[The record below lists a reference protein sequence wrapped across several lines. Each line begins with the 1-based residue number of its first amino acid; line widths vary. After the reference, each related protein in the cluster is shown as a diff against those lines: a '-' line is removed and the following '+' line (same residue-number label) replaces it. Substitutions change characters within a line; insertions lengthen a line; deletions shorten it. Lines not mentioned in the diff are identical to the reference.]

1 MKVSRIPI
9 TLAAL
14 AFAAVSCMQADPF
27 PGVDSPDTGDSDKL
41 VGYVTDTDD
50 NSIEH
55 IKVTLDWNNGTYQE
69 IKYTDSYGQF
79 QTDCW
84 QPATREAV
92 TLAITIED
100 VDGEENGG
108 LFEPVSETIILF
120 ENGVQD
126 IVDPM
131 VFRLNR
137 ATASESSPQS
147 L

>member
-27 PGVDSPDTGDSDKL
+27 PVVDSPDTGDSDKL

-137 ATASESSPQS
+137 ATASESSPQI
-147 L
+147 

>member
-1 MKVSRIPI
+1 M
-9 TLAAL
+9 
-14 AFAAVSCMQADPF
+14 
-27 PGVDSPDTGDSDKL
+27 

-84 QPATREAV
+84 QPAAREAV

-137 ATASESSPQS
+137 ATASESSPQI
-147 L
+147 

>member
-14 AFAAVSCMQADPF
+14 AFAAVSCMTADPF

-137 ATASESSPQS
+137 ATALESSPQI
-147 L
+147 

>member
-14 AFAAVSCMQADPF
+14 AFAAVSCMTADPF

-108 LFEPVSETIILF
+108 FFEPVSETIILF

-137 ATASESSPQS
+137 ATASESSPQI
-147 L
+147 

>member
-1 MKVSRIPI
+1 MRSIRLISV
-9 TLAAL
+9 LLGMAVV
-14 AFAAVSCMQADPF
+14 AVSCMADMTQGM
-27 PGVDSPDTGDSDKL
+27 PGHEDHRHL
-41 VGYVTDTDD
+41 IVGHVTDT
-50 NSIEH
+50 SGTAIEH

-84 QPATREAV
+84 QPAAREAV

-137 ATASESSPQS
+137 ATASESSPQI
-147 L
+147 

>member
-27 PGVDSPDTGDSDKL
+27 PGVDFPDTGDSDKL

-137 ATASESSPQS
+137 ATASESSPQI
-147 L
+147 

>member
-14 AFAAVSCMQADPF
+14 AFAAVSCMTADPF

-92 TLAITIED
+92 ALAITIED

-108 LFEPVSETIILF
+108 FFEPVSETIILF

-137 ATASESSPQS
+137 ATASESSPQI
-147 L
+147 

>member
-1 MKVSRIPI
+1 MNVSRIA
-9 TLAAL
+9 TALAAL
-14 AFAAVSCMQADPF
+14 VLSVSSCMMEEASSDIRIPEA
-27 PGVDSPDTGDSDKL
+27 GDSDKL

-120 ENGVQD
+120 EIGVQD

-137 ATASESSPQS
+137 ATASESSPQI
-147 L
+147 

>member
-1 MKVSRIPI
+1 MNVSRIA
-9 TLAAL
+9 TALAAL
-14 AFAAVSCMQADPF
+14 VLSVSSCMMEEASSDIRIPEA
-27 PGVDSPDTGDSDKL
+27 GDSDKL

-137 ATASESSPQS
+137 ATASENSPQI
-147 L
+147 

>member
-84 QPATREAV
+84 QPAAREAV

-137 ATASESSPQS
+137 ATASESSPQI
-147 L
+147 

>member
-1 MKVSRIPI
+1 MMEEASSDIRIPE
-9 TLAAL
+9 A
-14 AFAAVSCMQADPF
+14 
-27 PGVDSPDTGDSDKL
+27 GDSDKL

-137 ATASESSPQS
+137 ATASESSPQI
-147 L
+147 

>member
-50 NSIEH
+50 NPIEH

-137 ATASESSPQS
+137 ATASESSPQI
-147 L
+147 

>member
-1 MKVSRIPI
+1 MNVSRIA
-9 TLAAL
+9 TALAAL
-14 AFAAVSCMQADPF
+14 VLSVSSCMMEEASSDIRI
-27 PGVDSPDTGDSDKL
+27 PDTGDSDKL

-50 NSIEH
+50 NPIEH

-137 ATASESSPQS
+137 ATASESSPQI
-147 L
+147 

>member
-27 PGVDSPDTGDSDKL
+27 PVVDSPDTGDSDKL

-84 QPATREAV
+84 QPAAREAV

-100 VDGEENGG
+100 VDGEQNGG

-137 ATASESSPQS
+137 ATVSESSPQI
-147 L
+147 

>member
-27 PGVDSPDTGDSDKL
+27 PGVDFPDTGDSDKL

-108 LFEPVSETIILF
+108 FFEPVSETIILF

-137 ATASESSPQS
+137 ATASENSPQI
-147 L
+147 

>member
-1 MKVSRIPI
+1 MNVSRIA
-9 TLAAL
+9 TALAAL
-14 AFAAVSCMQADPF
+14 VLSVSSCMMEEASSDIHI
-27 PGVDSPDTGDSDKL
+27 PDTGDSDKL

-50 NSIEH
+50 NPIEH

-69 IKYTDSYGQF
+69 IKYTDNYGQF

-84 QPATREAV
+84 QPAAREAV

-137 ATASESSPQS
+137 ATASESSPQI
-147 L
+147 

>member
-137 ATASESSPQS
+137 ATASENIPQI
-147 L
+147 

>member
-1 MKVSRIPI
+1 MNVSRIA
-9 TLAAL
+9 TALAAL
-14 AFAAVSCMQADPF
+14 VLSVSSCMMEEASSDIRI
-27 PGVDSPDTGDSDKL
+27 PDAGDSDKL

-137 ATASESSPQS
+137 ATASESSPQI
-147 L
+147 

>member
-1 MKVSRIPI
+1 MNVSRIA
-9 TLAAL
+9 TALAAL
-14 AFAAVSCMQADPF
+14 VLSASSCMKADISSDIDPS
-27 PGVDSPDTGDSDKL
+27 GVGDSDKI

-137 ATASESSPQS
+137 ATASESSPQI
-147 L
+147 

>member
-1 MKVSRIPI
+1 MNVSRIA
-9 TLAAL
+9 TALAAL
-14 AFAAVSCMQADPF
+14 VLSVSSCMMEEASSDIRIPEA
-27 PGVDSPDTGDSDKL
+27 GDSDKL

-84 QPATREAV
+84 QPAIREAV

-137 ATASESSPQS
+137 ATASESSPQI
-147 L
+147 

>member
-100 VDGEENGG
+100 VDGEDNGG
-108 LFEPVSETIILF
+108 LFESVSETIILF

-137 ATASESSPQS
+137 ATASESSPQI
-147 L
+147 

>member
-27 PGVDSPDTGDSDKL
+27 PVVDSPDTGDSDKL

-79 QTDCW
+79 QANCW

-92 TLAITIED
+92 TLAIAIED

-108 LFEPVSETIILF
+108 LFESVSETIILF

-137 ATASESSPQS
+137 ATASENSPQI
-147 L
+147 

>member
-27 PGVDSPDTGDSDKL
+27 PVVDSPDTGDYDKL

-137 ATASESSPQS
+137 ATASESSPQI
-147 L
+147 

>member
-27 PGVDSPDTGDSDKL
+27 PVVDSPDTGDSDKL

-84 QPATREAV
+84 QPAAREAV

-137 ATASESSPQS
+137 ATASESSPQI
-147 L
+147 

>member
-27 PGVDSPDTGDSDKL
+27 PGVDFPDTGDSDKL

-84 QPATREAV
+84 QPAAREAV

-137 ATASESSPQS
+137 ATVSESSPQI
-147 L
+147 

>member
-14 AFAAVSCMQADPF
+14 AFAAVSCMTADPF

-84 QPATREAV
+84 QPAAREAV

-137 ATASESSPQS
+137 ATASESSPQI
-147 L
+147 

>member
-1 MKVSRIPI
+1 MKVSRITI

-14 AFAAVSCMQADPF
+14 AFAAVSCMKADPF

-137 ATASESSPQS
+137 ATASESSPQI
-147 L
+147 

>member
-1 MKVSRIPI
+1 MKVSRITI

-14 AFAAVSCMQADPF
+14 AFAAVSCMTADPF
-27 PGVDSPDTGDSDKL
+27 PSVDSPDTGDSDKL

-55 IKVTLDWNNGTYQE
+55 IKVTLDWNNGAYQE

-79 QTDCW
+79 QANCW

-92 TLAITIED
+92 TLAITVED

-108 LFEPVSETIILF
+108 LFESVSETIILF

-137 ATASESSPQS
+137 ATVSESSPQI
-147 L
+147 

>member
-1 MKVSRIPI
+1 MKVSRITI

-27 PGVDSPDTGDSDKL
+27 PGVDSSDTGDSDKL

-69 IKYTDSYGQF
+69 IKYTGSYGQF

-92 TLAITIED
+92 TLAIAIED

-108 LFEPVSETIILF
+108 LFESVSETIILF
-120 ENGVQD
+120 ENGAQD
-126 IVDPM
+126 KVDPM

-137 ATASESSPQS
+137 ATASESSPQI
-147 L
+147 

>member
-14 AFAAVSCMQADPF
+14 VFAAVSCMQADPF

-79 QTDCW
+79 QAECW
-84 QPATREAV
+84 QPAAREAV

-100 VDGEENGG
+100 VDGEDNGG

-137 ATASESSPQS
+137 ATASESSPQI
-147 L
+147 

>member
-1 MKVSRIPI
+1 MNVSRIA
-9 TLAAL
+9 TALAAL
-14 AFAAVSCMQADPF
+14 VLSVSSCMMEEASSDIRIPEA
-27 PGVDSPDTGDSDKL
+27 GDSDKL

-137 ATASESSPQS
+137 ATASESSPQI
-147 L
+147 

>member
-137 ATASESSPQS
+137 ATALESSPQI
-147 L
+147 

>member
-27 PGVDSPDTGDSDKL
+27 PDVDSPDTGDSDKL

-79 QTDCW
+79 QAECW

-100 VDGEENGG
+100 VDGEDNGG
-108 LFEPVSETIILF
+108 LFESVSETIILF

-137 ATASESSPQS
+137 ATASESSPQI
-147 L
+147 

>member
-27 PGVDSPDTGDSDKL
+27 PGVDFPDTGDSDKL

-84 QPATREAV
+84 QPAAREAV

-137 ATASESSPQS
+137 ATASESSPQI
-147 L
+147 

>member
-27 PGVDSPDTGDSDKL
+27 PGVDSPDTGDDDKL

-84 QPATREAV
+84 QPAAREAV

-137 ATASESSPQS
+137 ATASESSPQI
-147 L
+147 